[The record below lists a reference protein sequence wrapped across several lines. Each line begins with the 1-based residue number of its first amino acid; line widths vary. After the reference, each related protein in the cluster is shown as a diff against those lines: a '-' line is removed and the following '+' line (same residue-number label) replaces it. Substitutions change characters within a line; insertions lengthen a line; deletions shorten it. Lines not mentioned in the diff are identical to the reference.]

1 MNMHKKIWK
10 NAAACLLAALMFPG
24 CSDDEGGGTTPT
36 GDGLAT
42 LVVTLQA
49 ENSSEPVG
57 TRAEG
62 NPSEDTDGTHEDDYE
77 RKIENW
83 WVLIYDE
90 AGTFIDYLSNKK
102 NSPASEPSGEDS
114 QFTTSIELPIGKYR
128 LYGFANLNSLIEADE
143 LIKSIESGID
153 ESLLVAEEDNGSGQA
168 VNLGNVLE
176 RFNTEE
182 KPSSIPMS
190 AYSEDVTLVDDESQ
204 NNVSLGLYR
213 MIGKVQM
220 TVTNQTGDD
229 ITLNGFTMGKFRTL
243 GTNFLMPYAELG
255 NLDITKIMQ
264 PIFPNGTTH
273 DYGSHSYT
281 VADDEKLI
289 TDDASQRFTFY
300 VPETPQKGQNN
311 GSAPMQVTFNIAGR
325 SPITR
330 DTDFDFVRR
339 NDLLVIPVTISN
351 IESKL
356 TYKNLNMPIGGI
368 PEEIITQSKD
378 GISIDAPCYV
388 VAQKAGRLEIEYE
401 FTTIA
406 EYGGTDI
413 QIRYTNERIN
423 SALNYS
429 KATLTDNIKGSND
442 YGLVIDNDGNVIQ
455 NGSPITLTPS
465 TINETNDTYILG
477 GPTGTLTFYTQELA
491 NNATA
496 TINLKLV
503 AVCTNAGGSTEVE
516 IPYTITIQNYSNEQQ
531 P

>member
-90 AGTFIDYLSNKK
+90 AGTFIDYLSNNK

-168 VNLGNVLE
+168 VNLGNVLK
-176 RFNTEE
+176 RFNAEE
-182 KPSSIPMS
+182 KPNSIPMS
-190 AYSEDVTLVDDESQ
+190 AYSQEIILSEDETK

-213 MIGKVQM
+213 MIGKVQV
-220 TVTNQTGDD
+220 TVTNQTGEP
-229 ITLNGFTMGKFRTL
+229 INMKSLSMGNFRTS
-243 GTNFLMPYAELG
+243 GTNFLMPYAEL
-255 NLDITKIMQ
+255 NKFDITIIKQ
-264 PIFPNGTTH
+264 PIFPSETTPK
-273 DYGSHSYT
+273 YESYT
-281 VADDEKLI
+281 YTV
-289 TDDASQRFTFY
+289 TDDKKQIANNANQTYTFY
-300 VPETPQKGQNN
+300 VPETPQAGQSN
-311 GSAPMQVTFNIAGR
+311 ADPMKITFDIEKR
-325 SPITR
+325 EPSTR

-339 NDLLVIPVTISN
+339 NDLLDIPVTISK
-351 IESKL
+351 IDSKL

-368 PEEIITQSKD
+368 PEEIITESVG

-388 VAQKAGRLEIEYE
+388 VAQKAGRLEIEYK

-406 EYGGTDI
+406 EYGETDI
-413 QIRYTNERIN
+413 QIRYPKQIN

-429 KATLTDNIKGSND
+429 EATLTDNIKGSND

-477 GPTGTLTFYTQELA
+477 GPTGTLTIYTQELA